1 MDGIAAITSRIA
13 EIRGTIASV
22 SAPPVARATTTTSSV
37 GVVGGAGG
45 WGGASGASAGS
56 VASVAWGVGGA
67 SGVAGS
73 SRAGGAPA
81 SSSAATFANALAT
94 EVAGATGTSSPGTL
108 TAKGVPTDLAAYGNG
123 KIPREALSE
132 ISGTGHRL
140 WAPAARQ
147 YERLAAAA
155 KRDGVTIG
163 ITDSYRTYESQV
175 DLAARKGLYKNGGLA
190 AVPGTSDHGWGRSL
204 DLKLDSTA
212 LAWMRRHGAEY
223 GFREDVPRESW
234 HWTYYPRGS

>member
-13 EIRGTIASV
+13 EIRGTLASFGG
-22 SAPPVARATTTTSSV
+22 PPVAAAAVTSTARATATSS
-37 GVVGGAGG
+37 
-45 WGGASGASAGS
+45 
-56 VASVAWGVGGA
+56 
-67 SGVAGS
+67 
-73 SRAGGAPA
+73 
-81 SSSAATFANALAT
+81 AL
-94 EVAGATGTSSPGTL
+94 GGTSSTSTFATALASEVGRTSATVGSAGTGTL
-108 TAKGVPTDLAAYGNG
+108 TAKGVPTDLAGYGNG
-123 KIPREALSE
+123 RIPREALSE

-147 YERLAAAA
+147 YEALSAAA

-175 DLAARKGLYKNGGLA
+175 DLAERKGLYKNGGLA

-204 DLKLDSTA
+204 DLRLDGNA
-212 LAWMRRHGAEY
+212 LSWMRENGARY

-234 HWTYYPRGS
+234 HWTYYPPGS